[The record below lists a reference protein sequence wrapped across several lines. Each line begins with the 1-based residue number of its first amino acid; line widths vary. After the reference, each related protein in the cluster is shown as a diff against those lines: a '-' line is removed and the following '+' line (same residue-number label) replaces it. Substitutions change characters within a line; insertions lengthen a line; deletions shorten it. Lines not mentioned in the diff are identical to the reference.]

1 MALIKYF
8 VGNVASG
15 KSAGMYDY
23 LLKTS
28 DISSNRSKKL
38 IIIVPEQYS
47 IKAQSSLLKVS
58 NKKAILSPQ
67 IYSFKRLAGEIL
79 DKNGVGSLKKMDD
92 TAKII
97 LLRRL
102 SYSLKGDDSFQI
114 DLKKSGNIE
123 AVKAVISEF
132 EQYAV
137 NDDDITVV
145 LDSLDENMP
154 DYKRL
159 GYIQKIYKEYRTFC
173 FENDL
178 CFDILLKAIDIIEE
192 IQFFKDAV
200 IAFDEFNGFTLSQLN
215 MIRALNKQASEL
227 IFTLTV
233 PDIDILKSG
242 FINDDNDSRL
252 FYPAIRTYGTL
263 KKYFVIDGKYN
274 EEFSVFDKSSLSKH
288 QELIRT
294 YFLRN
299 GKAPVKS
306 KNDNVFLINESGIE
320 DELKVVCAEIRNLVV
335 NYGYS
340 YKDIAIVTPDIQTY
354 ERLVFELNK
363 KYDLPLSTDSSG
375 TVLENVL
382 PVFLLNCLDVVING
396 FTAFSVIKFMKNPIA
411 MFDCYYAEALE
422 NKALRLNINSKSYF
436 LSMIDKDENI
446 KRLFDILDPLNRLYE
461 SKNTTAGQIT
471 SAIRDILS
479 CDFIKEGAKRH
490 LEVLKLDKDLYID
503 EINTSFDSIM
513 NLLDTIEFLL
523 DTSFLTIEE
532 FKEILVSGLKSLKIA
547 RAPQRLDCVVIKD
560 MLRSKHRGEYRAV
573 FLLGMNDTVLP
584 MLKGGNGLFSPTLRQ
599 SFYDNDIILSDNEEQ
614 DILVQSFEL
623 YRSLI
628 MAKDRLYL
636 SYPLSNELNE
646 ELKPGYFLSIL
657 AQIFDFNSLDTRLLK
672 LVFNN
677 ELSDDNKK
685 YIEYF
690 DIKAL
695 IDKDISV
702 ALYKKDKSISEL
714 ESFAACPFSHFLKYG
729 LKLMKRELYKPSS
742 IDYGNLLHLS
752 MKNIQ
757 TSLIK
762 EGKSFRELN
771 SSDIGTYLTAAIDSA
786 LNENR
791 LTAIKNNE
799 LEDNKNRIRKIINTT
814 LLLQKYQEEQGGF
827 RLFAC
832 EHKFNL
838 KLKNTDIFG
847 IIDRIDVSDDK
858 IRIIDYKSSAHDLDL
873 TKLYYGLQM
882 QLPIYAKGAICELEK
897 NYGLKLS
904 PGGIFYYQMADPI
917 IDLSDGKKNI
927 DNNLIDEKLKDS
939 LRLSGI
945 FDASIDTLRM
955 IDKNMI
961 DESSDKPAFAGGMK
975 SSVVHLT
982 TKKDG
987 NFSAVSRVF
996 SRNDMESIIDHSVN
1010 MAEELNNRIE
1020 GGNISI
1026 YPVRYNKFD
1035 ACAYCSYSNICKIDD
1050 KKKYRY
1056 LNDVGIY
1063 SFIKEM

>member
-47 IKAQSSLLKVS
+47 IKAQESLLKIS
-58 NKKAILSPQ
+58 NKKAILSPE
-67 IYSFKRLAGEIL
+67 IYSFKRLSGEIL
-79 DKNGVGSLKKMDD
+79 DKNGAGSLKKMDD
-92 TAKII
+92 IAKII

-102 SYSLKGDDSFQI
+102 SDKLKSDDDFQI
-114 DLKKSGNIE
+114 DLKKSNNI
-123 AVKAVISEF
+123 AAIKAVISEF

-137 NDDDITVV
+137 SDDDITSV
-145 LDSLDENMP
+145 LDTLDENMP

-159 GYIQKIYKEYRTFC
+159 SYIQNVYKEYRKFC
-173 FENDL
+173 FKNDL
-178 CFDILLKAIDIIEE
+178 CFDTLLKAIDIVEE
-192 IQFFKDAV
+192 TRLFKDAI

-233 PDIDILKSG
+233 PNIDILKSG
-242 FINDDNDSRL
+242 FINDDNDNRL
-252 FYPAIRTYGTL
+252 FYPAIRTYFTL
-263 KKYFVIDGKYN
+263 KKYFEIDGKYR
-274 EEFSVFDKSSLSKH
+274 EEFSVFDKSSLNNH

-294 YFLRN
+294 CFLRN
-299 GKAPVKS
+299 NKTVTKK
-306 KNDNVFLINESGIE
+306 KNENVFLINESSIE
-320 DELKVVCAEIRNLVV
+320 NELKVVCAEIKNLVV

-340 YKDIAIVTPDIQTY
+340 YKDIAIVTADIQTY
-354 ERLVFELNK
+354 ERLVFELGK
-363 KYDLPLSTDSSG
+363 KYDLPFNTDFAD

-382 PVFLLNCLDVVING
+382 TLFLLNCLDVVIND
-396 FTAFSVIKFMKNPIA
+396 FTAFSVIKFMKNPLA
-411 MFDCYYAEALE
+411 MFDYHYVELLE
-422 NKALRLNINSKSYF
+422 NRALKFNIGTKSYF
-436 LSMIDKDENI
+436 LSMVNTDENI
-446 KRLFDILDPLNRLYE
+446 KRLFEILKPLNSLCNE
-461 SKNTTAGQIT
+461 EKITAGQIA
-471 SAIRDILS
+471 SAIKDILS
-479 CDFIKEGAKRH
+479 YDFIVNSAKRH
-490 LEVLKLDKDLYID
+490 LEVLKLDKDTYIN
-503 EINTSFDSIM
+503 EINTSFDAII

-532 FKEILVSGLKSLKIA
+532 FKEILISGLKNLKVA
-547 RAPQRLDCVVIKD
+547 KPVQRLDCIVIKD

-584 MLKGGNGLFSPTLRQ
+584 MPKSINGLFSNTLRQ

-646 ELKPGYFLSIL
+646 ELKPSYFLSML
-657 AQIFDFNSLDTRLLK
+657 EQIFEFNSLDTRLLK
-672 LVFNN
+672 LILD
-677 ELSDDNKK
+677 EEISKDNKK

-695 IDKDISV
+695 IDKDIS
-702 ALYKKDKSISEL
+702 ADLYKKDKSISQF
-714 ESFAACPFSHFLKYG
+714 ESFAACPFAHFLKYG
-729 LKLMKRELYKPSS
+729 LKLTQRELYKPSN

-757 TSLIK
+757 NALIK
-762 EGKSFRELN
+762 EGKSFGEL
-771 SSDIGTYLTAAIDSA
+771 SSGDISRHLSFAIDNA
-786 LNENR
+786 VNENR
-791 LTAIKNNE
+791 LTSIKNTE

-827 RLFAC
+827 KLFEC
-832 EHKFNL
+832 EYKFLL
-838 KLKNTDIFG
+838 KLKNTNIFG
-847 IIDRIDVSDDK
+847 IIDRIDLSGDK
-858 IRIIDYKSSAHDLDL
+858 IKITDYKSSAHDLDL

-882 QLPIYAKGAICELEK
+882 QLPIYIKGAISEIEK
-897 NYGLKLS
+897 KYNLKLS
-904 PGGIFYYQMADPI
+904 PGGIFYYQMADPV
-917 IDLSDGKKNI
+917 IDLSDSKKSI
-927 DNNLIDEKLKDS
+927 DDNLIDEKLKNS

-945 FDASIDTLRM
+945 FDASIENVRAL
-955 IDKNMI
+955 DKNMI
-961 DESSDKPAFAGGMK
+961 DETGDEAAFASGIK
-975 SSVVHLT
+975 SSVVHLS

-987 NFSAVSRVF
+987 KFSAVSRVF
-996 SRNDMESIIDHSVN
+996 SRNDMENIINHSVD
-1010 MAEELNNRIE
+1010 MAEEFNEQIE
-1020 GGNISI
+1020 AGNIAV
-1026 YPVRYNKFD
+1026 YPVRYKSFD
-1035 ACAYCSYSNICKIDD
+1035 ACAYCGYSNICRIDD
-1050 KKKYRY
+1050 KKEYKN

-1063 SFIKEM
+1063 SFIKES